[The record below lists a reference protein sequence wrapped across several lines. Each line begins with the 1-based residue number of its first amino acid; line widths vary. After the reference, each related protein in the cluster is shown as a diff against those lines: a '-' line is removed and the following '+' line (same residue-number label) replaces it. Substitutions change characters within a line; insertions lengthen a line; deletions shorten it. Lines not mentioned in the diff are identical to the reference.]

1 MFNVLDRDD
10 IQRIL
15 APMLTALCQRL
26 REQHNIW
33 LELAESAKKLL
44 IDSGYKPEFGV
55 RELRRTVERLLEAK
69 LLLHEMS
76 ASSVTWKVARADN
89 GSELEIRI
97 G

>member
-1 MFNVLDRDD
+1 
-10 IQRIL
+10 
-15 APMLTALCQRL
+15 MLTALCQRL

-69 LLLHEMS
+69 LAEKLLLHEMS